1 MYSMKLQ
8 NEAKINGESVQT
20 LVTLGL
26 SRDEVR
32 CYVLLISNGSLKAGE
47 IAEFMDIYPN
57 AVYRIMERLEKKGF
71 IVSLDTHPVT
81 FQAIPPRVAIPT
93 YIDMKEK
100 ALEEMR
106 HVSLTLFQEEKN
118 VSSTKV
124 DIQTGK
130 KQMFDTYVS
139 LAKQAKKEI
148 CIISLG
154 EPVPDEIKLAN
165 RDAIERGVKLQFISH
180 TFSNENR
187 ELLRSWVR
195 MGMEARHFA
204 GGGFHL
210 QVFDGKTSVL
220 TANNPKNTSERT
232 SMVIYNEG
240 ISTVLRDYFSSV
252 WQKAIPIKE

>member
-1 MYSMKLQ
+1 MKLQ
-8 NEAKINGESVQT
+8 NEVKINGESVQT

-26 SRDEVR
+26 SRDESR
-32 CYVLLISNGSLKAGE
+32 CYALLISKGSLKAGE
-47 IAEFMDIYPN
+47 LASEIDIFPN

-81 FQAIPPRVAIPT
+81 FQAIPPRVAVPA

-100 ALEEMR
+100 ALEELR
-106 HVSLTLFQEEKN
+106 NISLASFQEEKS

-124 DIQTGK
+124 DIQIGK
-130 KQMFDTYVS
+130 KQMFNTYVS

-180 TFSNENR
+180 LYTVTNQ

-195 MGMEARHFA
+195 MGMEVRHLP

-210 QVFDGKTSVL
+210 QIFDGKTSVL
-220 TANNPKNTSERT
+220 TANNPNNTSERT

-252 WQKAIPIKE
+252 WQKATPIKG

>member
-1 MYSMKLQ
+1 MKSR
-8 NEAKINGESVQT
+8 NEAKMNEGSVQT

-26 SRDEVR
+26 SRDESR
-32 CYVLLISNGSLKAGE
+32 CYGLLITRGSLKAGE
-47 IAEFMDIYPN
+47 LASEMDIYPN

-81 FQAIPPRVAIPT
+81 FQAIPPRVAIPA
-93 YIDMKEK
+93 YIDMKQK
-100 ALEEMR
+100 TLEELR
-106 HVSLTLFQEEKN
+106 NVSLTSFQEEKRT
-118 VSSTKV
+118 SSTKV

-130 KQMFDTYVS
+130 KEMFDTYVS
-139 LAKQAKKEI
+139 LAKYAKKEI

-154 EPVPDEIKLAN
+154 EPVPDDIKLAN

-180 TFSNENR
+180 LYTATNR

-195 MGMEARHFA
+195 MGMEVRHFQ

-210 QVFDGKTSVL
+210 QIFDGKTSVL

-252 WQKAIPIKE
+252 WQKATPIKE

>member
-1 MYSMKLQ
+1 MKSR
-8 NEAKINGESVQT
+8 NEAKTNGESVQT

-26 SRDEVR
+26 SHDEAR
-32 CYVLLISNGSLKAGE
+32 CYALLISKGSLKAGE
-47 IAEFMDIYPN
+47 LASEMDIYPN
-57 AVYRIMERLEKKGF
+57 AVYRIMERLENKGF
-71 IVSLDTHPVT
+71 VVSLDTHPVT
-81 FQAIPPRVAIPT
+81 FQAITPRIAILS
-93 YIDMKEK
+93 YIDMKQK

-106 HVSLTLFQEEKN
+106 HVSLTSFQEEKSA
-118 VSSTKV
+118 SSTKV

-139 LAKQAKKEI
+139 LANKAKKEI

-154 EPVPDEIKLAN
+154 ELVPDEVKLVN
-165 RDAIERGVKLQFISH
+165 RDAIEHGVQLQFISH
-180 TFSNENR
+180 RYTNENH

-195 MGMEARHFA
+195 MGMEVRHYQ

-210 QVFDGKTSVL
+210 QIFDGKTSVL

-252 WQKAIPIKE
+252 WQKATPIKE

>member
-1 MYSMKLQ
+1 MKQQ
-8 NEAKINGESVQT
+8 NEAKMNGESVQT

-26 SRDEVR
+26 SRDEAR
-32 CYVLLISNGSLKAGE
+32 CYTLLISKGSLKAGE
-47 IAEFMDIYPN
+47 LANEMDIYPN
-57 AVYRIMERLEKKGF
+57 AVYRIMERLENKGF
-71 IVSLDTHPVT
+71 IVALDTHPVT
-81 FQAIPPRVAIPT
+81 FQAIPPRVAIPA

-100 ALEEMR
+100 ALEELR
-106 HVSLTLFQEEKN
+106 NVSLTSFQEEKTT
-118 VSSTKV
+118 SSTKV

-139 LAKQAKKEI
+139 LAKRAKKEI

-154 EPVPDEIKLAN
+154 EAVPDDIKLAN
-165 RDAIERGVKLQFISH
+165 RDAIERGVQLKFISH
-180 TFSNENR
+180 IHTSTNR

-195 MGMEARHFA
+195 MGMEVRHFQ

-240 ISTVLRDYFSSV
+240 ISTVLRDYFYSV
-252 WQKAIPIKE
+252 WEKAAPIKE

>member
-1 MYSMKLQ
+1 MKSE
-8 NEAKINGESVQT
+8 NEAKMNGESVQT

-26 SRDEVR
+26 SRDEAR
-32 CYVLLISNGSLKAGE
+32 CYALLISSGSLKAGE
-47 IAEFMDIYPN
+47 LASEMDIYPN

-81 FQAIPPRVAIPT
+81 FQSIPPRIAIPA
-93 YIDMKEK
+93 YIDMKQK
-100 ALEEMR
+100 ALEDMR
-106 HVSLTLFQEEKN
+106 HVSLESFQEEKS

-130 KQMFDTYVS
+130 KQMFETYIN

-154 EPVPDEIKLAN
+154 EPVPDELKLVN
-165 RDAIERGVKLQFISH
+165 RDAIERGVQLKFISH
-180 TFSNENR
+180 IYTVNNR

-195 MGMEARHFA
+195 MGMEVRHLP

-210 QVFDGKTSVL
+210 QIFDGKINVL

-252 WQKAIPIKE
+252 WQKATPIKE

>member
-1 MYSMKLQ
+1 MKLQ
-8 NEAKINGESVQT
+8 NEAKIHEESVKT

-26 SRDEVR
+26 SRDEAR
-32 CYVLLISNGSLKAGE
+32 CYALLISKGSLKAGE
-47 IAEFMDIYPN
+47 LASQMDIYPN
-57 AVYRIMERLEKKGF
+57 AVYRIMKRLEKKGF

-81 FQAIPPRVAIPT
+81 FQAITPRIAISA

-100 ALEEMR
+100 TLEEMR
-106 HVSLTLFQEEKN
+106 HISLKSFQEEKS
-118 VSSTKV
+118 VLSTKV

-130 KQMFDTYVS
+130 KQMFDTYIS

-154 EPVPDEIKLAN
+154 EPVPDELKLVN
-165 RDAIERGVKLQFISH
+165 RDAIEHGVQLQFISH
-180 TFSNENR
+180 RYTNENH

-195 MGMEARHFA
+195 MGMEVRHYS

-210 QVFDGKTSVL
+210 QIFDGKTSVL
-220 TANNPKNTSERT
+220 TASNPKNTSERT

-240 ISTVLRDYFSSV
+240 ISIVLRDYFSSV
-252 WQKAIPIKE
+252 WQKATPIKG

>member
-1 MYSMKLQ
+1 MKTRT
-8 NEAKINGESVQT
+8 EAKTNGESVQT

-26 SRDEVR
+26 SRDEAR
-32 CYVLLISNGSLKAGE
+32 CYALLINNGSLKAGE
-47 IAEFMDIYPN
+47 IASQMDIYPN

-81 FQAIPPRVAIPT
+81 FQSISPHVAIPA

-100 ALEEMR
+100 KLEELR
-106 HVSLTLFQEEKN
+106 HVSLKSFQEEKSI
-118 VSSTKV
+118 SSTKV

-130 KQMFDTYVS
+130 KQMFDTYITF
-139 LAKQAKKEI
+139 AKRAKKEI

-180 TFSNENR
+180 LYTADNR

-195 MGMEARHFA
+195 VGMEVRHFQ

-210 QVFDGKTSVL
+210 QIFDGKTSVL

-240 ISTVLRDYFSSV
+240 ISTVLHDYFSSV